1 MARRSTGTAIVI
13 GLGLGLFLSGRAPE
27 PTSFVG
33 GAAAVSGGRRTQMRA
48 QDLMKGQ
55 KVEDIGA
62 VKGLDSIVQVYT
74 QALVEAA
81 AKKGESV
88 PVTKD
93 IMKVRKFYEAMKNDQ
108 TEATMKYLDLINGQ
122 ASVDMNNVERSAEIS
137 KMMGLESTV
146 LPVFFRFLAK
156 KQRFNGLGMIADYY
170 MEELYKEQNIV
181 PIRVTSAQTLT
192 DDQKKSIR
200 SKMKKI
206 TGAADIKLVSTVN
219 ADLLG
224 GFKVEYNFLDADN
237 MRGPENALDYSLKT
251 VLQKAA
257 VGKGVLLAELQ
268 EAVDT
273 GR

>member
-1 MARRSTGTAIVI
+1 MARRSTGTAIVL

-48 QDLMKGQ
+48 LTK
-55 KVEDIGA
+55 KVEDTEV
-62 VKGLDSIVQVYT
+62 VKGLDSPLKVYML
-74 QALVEAA
+74 ALVDAA

-93 IMKVRKFYEAMKNDQ
+93 IMKVRKFYKLILDDQ
-108 TEATMKYLDLINGQ
+108 LEITQKYLDLINGQ
-122 ASVDMNNVERSAEIS
+122 ASVEMTDVGRAEEIS
-137 KMMGLESTV
+137 KMMGMESTV
-146 LPVFFRFLAK
+146 LPGFFRFLAK
-156 KQRFNGLGMIADYY
+156 KRRFNGLSMIADYY

-181 PIRVTSAQTLT
+181 PARVTSAQALT
-192 DDQKKSIR
+192 EEQKQSIKA
-200 SKMKKI
+200 KMKKL
-206 TGAADIKLVSTVN
+206 TGADDIKLVSSVN

-224 GFKVEYNFLDADN
+224 GFKIEYNFLDADN
-237 MRGPENALDYSLKT
+237 MRGPQEALDYSLKT

-257 VGKGVLLAELQ
+257 VGQGVLLDELQ
-268 EAVDT
+268 DAVDT

>member
-1 MARRSTGTAIVI
+1 MARRSTGTAIVL

-27 PTSFVG
+27 PTAFVG
-33 GAAAVSGGRRTQMRA
+33 GAAALSGGSRTQMRA
-48 QDLMKGQ
+48 LTR
-55 KVEDIGA
+55 KVEDTEQ
-62 VKGLDSIVQVYT
+62 VKGLESPLKIYMK
-74 QALVEAA
+74 ALVDAA

-93 IMKVRKFYEAMKNDQ
+93 IMKVRKFYKLILDDQ
-108 TEATMKYLDLINGQ
+108 LEITQKYLDLINGQ
-122 ASVDMNNVERSAEIS
+122 ASVEMTDVGRAEEIS
-137 KMMGLESTV
+137 KMMGMESTV
-146 LPVFFRFLAK
+146 LPGFFRFLAK
-156 KQRFNGLGMIADYY
+156 KRRFNGLSMIADYY

-181 PIRVTSAQTLT
+181 PARVTSAQALT
-192 DDQKKSIR
+192 EDQKESIKA
-200 SKMKKI
+200 KMKKI
-206 TGAADIKLVSTVN
+206 TGADDIKLVSSVN

-257 VGKGVLLAELQ
+257 VGKGVLLDELQ
-268 EAVDT
+268 DAVDT